1 MALRIAKTVQR
12 TKVNASLD
20 PMPNDERKAIHSY
33 LVNMPK
39 IRTVS
44 EGEGKDRHIVIVYD
58 ANKK

>member
-1 MALRIAKTVQR
+1 
-12 TKVNASLD
+12 
-20 PMPNDERKAIHSY
+20 MPNDERKAIHSY